1 MKATKSLNLVKI
13 HLGCGKNALDGFM
26 NFDNNIFLFFRHVP
40 FSEKF
45 LGLFNFVPKWFC
57 EFISV
62 ARKKNIKY
70 CDASKK
76 LPFKDST
83 VDLIYSCHML
93 EHLDKDESKTFFNES
108 YRVLKKN
115 GVMRL
120 VVPDFHKLTE
130 QYKNDNDVEKFIRN
144 SCLVGKKPKTVIKKL
159 QYLIQG
165 HGWHHQ
171 MFNNKSLTLFKKL
184 KFSSVELLDP
194 GKTNLNYQTSIDY
207 FERNNE
213 SLYFEFI
220 K

>member
-1 MKATKSLNLVKI
+1 MKVTKAKNLVKI
-13 HLGCGKNALDGFM
+13 HLGCGKNALDGFI
-26 NFDNNIFLFFRHVP
+26 NFDNNIFLFFKYVP
-40 FSEKF
+40 HIESFF
-45 LGLFNFVPKWFC
+45 DLFDFIPKWFC

-62 ARKKNIKY
+62 ARQKNIRY

-76 LPFKDST
+76 LPFKDSS

-115 GVMRL
+115 GVMRI
-120 VVPDFHKLTE
+120 VVPNFHKLIE

-144 SCLVGKKPKTVIKKL
+144 SCLVGKKPKNILKKL
-159 QYLIQG
+159 QYLFQG

-171 MFNNKSLTLFKKL
+171 MFNEKSLALFKKL
-184 KFSSVELLDP
+184 KFSTVELLDP
-194 GKTNLNYQTSIDY
+194 GKTNLNYQTSIDFY
-207 FERNNE
+207 ERYNE
-213 SLYFEFI
+213 SLYFEFV